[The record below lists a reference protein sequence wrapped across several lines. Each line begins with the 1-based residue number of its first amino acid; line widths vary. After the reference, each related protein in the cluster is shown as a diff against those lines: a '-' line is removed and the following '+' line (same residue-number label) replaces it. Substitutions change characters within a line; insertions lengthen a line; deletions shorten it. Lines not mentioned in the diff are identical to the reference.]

1 MRLDMDFDAYAIEQA
16 AAAAGP
22 DAMQALGKDYEL
34 KITQFF
40 VAWILIKRVERFAGI
55 ELDDGTTVADWT
67 EAVAIGWAKAIRQLP
82 GFQLCRADFDELPI
96 FDFDIETR
104 ELPAGMSRLRFGDTW
119 LVWKHAFCL
128 PTAMLYRVEISK
140 GPYWE

>member
-1 MRLDMDFDAYAIEQA
+1 MDIDAYAIEQA

-22 DAMQALGKDYEL
+22 DAMQALEADYDRKTL
-34 KITQFF
+34 QFF
-40 VAWILIKRVERFAGI
+40 GAWVIANRADVQAI
-55 ELDDGTTVADWT
+55 EEYATAA
-67 EAVAIGWAKAIRQLP
+67 AVGWAEAIRQLP
-82 GFQLCRADFDELPI
+82 GFQLCRADFDGLPI

-119 LVWKHAFCL
+119 LVWKRTFSL
-128 PTAMLYRVEISK
+128 PMAMLYRVDISI